1 VKGKTIFSAKHK
13 RLVAEIKRQRKVAH
27 LRQVELARRL
37 GVTHVWVSRLESGER
52 RVDVVEFMQI
62 AQAIGFDPFE
72 VLRKVW
78 KL

>member
-13 RLVAEIKRQRKVAH
+13 RLIAEIKRHRKLYG

-37 GVTHVWVSRLESGER
+37 GVTHVWISRLESGER
-52 RVDVVEFMQI
+52 RIDVVEFMQL
-62 AQAIGFDPFE
+62 AKAIGFDPLE
-72 VLRKVW
+72 VLRNVW